1 MFVFVVWIIEMFV
14 LLLLLQLFLCFF
26 NSWPKWIWQSEI
38 SAQPTVINGRI
49 YASGKIKNHL
59 LFHFAWLCT
68 WLYCNISCFGR
79 SWLRKTATERKKK
92 TNNRHCCHSF
102 FYFYL
107 SLSLDVVFIVVC
119 ITLLRQGVQQ
129 RLGYSTMHAL
139 HTANVFFLCVVR
151 TDLSL

>member
-1 MFVFVVWIIEMFV
+1 MDEFM
-14 LLLLLQLFLCFF
+14 LQVKLKTTYFFILPDCVRDCIAIFLALVGRDCV
-26 NSWPKWIWQSEI
+26 KRQ
-38 SAQPTVINGRI
+38 QNG
-49 YASGKIKNHL
+49 
-59 LFHFAWLCT
+59 
-68 WLYCNISCFGR
+68 
-79 SWLRKTATERKKK
+79 KK

-139 HTANVFFLCVVR
+139 HTANVFFFCVVR